1 MREEI
6 REVEQ
11 PKIEKVELK
20 ALTCAG
26 YVRFYDEFE
35 EDTPFA
41 VFMNPQRINHRN
53 RKGIELKRFD
63 GTMESL
69 KFGTKA

>member
-1 MREEI
+1 MPQFSDI
-6 REVEQ
+6 
-11 PKIEKVELK
+11 
-20 ALTCAG
+20 
-26 YVRFYDEFE
+26 E

-53 RKGIELKRFD
+53 RKGIELKRFE
-63 GTMESL
+63 GTMDIL